1 MRKHRI
7 AAVFVLGW
15 CAAWAPSQAP
25 ACGYHDDVTLARGM
39 LNWTYPDAL
48 HVLGAMAQAVSE
60 RRLPPPARTPD
71 LWAYHR
77 TVRSLEQLGEQLRI
91 PAGENAPMAFAL
103 LLIEPMLWTRF
114 TPEGGDLHAQ
124 VHVPAPPVGELV
136 LISGEDVVR
145 EIANHRLSV
154 GDAYRHGL
162 IRLYGTETEV
172 SRFLQFYCRCA

>member
-7 AAVFVLGW
+7 AAAALLGYIVA
-15 CAAWAPSQAP
+15 CSPSISM

-48 HVLGAMAQAVSE
+48 HVVGAMAQAVSE
-60 RRLPPPARTPD
+60 KRLPPPARTLD

-91 PAGENAPMAFAL
+91 PAGENVPLAFSL

-114 TPEGGDLHAQ
+114 NAEGGDLHAQ
-124 VHVPAPPVGELV
+124 VHVSAPPVGELV
-136 LISGEDVVR
+136 LITGEDVVR

-154 GDAYRHGL
+154 SDAYRQGL
-162 IRLYGTETEV
+162 IRLYGPETEIA
-172 SRFLQFYCRCA
+172 RFLQLYCGCA